1 MQASKRGQRLGLF
14 GLVVQLTLTALAAL
28 LLRATGSPAAL
39 AVLWLVILP
48 LPLWVITVVMFY
60 CQWLQRREAEEIQQL
75 AGRPGQAES
84 IFRDQEGDLHPA
96 ANRLKWMQ
104 RYMAPAFTLLLA
116 GCHVL
121 VGILL
126 LRWISDTDAGLPVS
140 DKPAAMFF
148 AIGGA
153 FVAFLVSRY
162 AIGMAKAP
170 AWRMLRLPGSY
181 LFTNSLVLALL
192 ACALAAEYY
201 KSALFGQV
209 VAYILSVFVI
219 IIGAELV
226 LNFVLD
232 LYRPRLP
239 DGEARY
245 SYDSRL
251 LNLIASPESIG
262 HSIAEALNYQFG
274 FEVSGTWF
282 YKLLQ
287 RTLVPLLLTGAVFVW
302 LMTSVVVVEEGQQYV
317 VLHWGKR
324 HPQRVLK
331 PRRYPHLIWPWP
343 IDTARKFETDRVHQI
358 TLGVGEERTE
368 EFVNKK
374 RIYLWTQEHGRRD
387 ELDTLVA
394 IPPGEGKRRHEKAPS
409 VSIIK
414 MVVSVYY
421 RIGDKDEDIYRFGY
435 TFSDAHKLLEAIA
448 YREMISYAASATLDE
463 PLPAGQGRSRPQGIL
478 SFGRARAAE
487 DLKTRIADA
496 AEKLDLG
503 VQIVNVEFLS
513 CHPPKEAAPA
523 FEGVIA
529 AERQQD
535 KYRYQA
541 QSEAN
546 KILAD
551 VAGDPDEALKLAQ
564 AISALQELQTMVN
577 TRRSGGDVS
586 AVAKKAIDRT
596 GNEIADLEEQIHTE
610 MLLGRHKPNESTVAQ
625 ELLKR
630 RKKYLALLEKIQS
643 DPDGPNLARQVVKA
657 REEVDKLF
665 KDVRGAAAVTIARAR
680 ADRWK
685 TEFRE
690 RARAET
696 FGAHL
701 LGLQAAPS
709 LYQLDK
715 YLNVMTEG
723 LRKRRKYILGLDRD
737 KIEIWLN
744 LEEDQQSMS
753 EIPLGEK

>member
-1 MQASKRGQRLGLF
+1 MQASKRGQRVAIF
-14 GLVVQLTLTALAAL
+14 ALVVQLALTLLAAL
-28 LLRATGSPAAL
+28 LLRATGSPAAQ

-48 LPLWVITVVMFY
+48 LPLWVITLLMFY
-60 CQWLQRREAEEIQQL
+60 CQWLQQREADEIQQL
-75 AGRPGQAES
+75 ARRPGQAES
-84 IFRDQEGDLHPA
+84 IFKDEEGETRPA
-96 ANRLKWMQ
+96 ANRLKWMR
-104 RYMAPAFTLLLA
+104 RYMVPAFTLVFA
-116 GCHVL
+116 GCHAV
-121 VGILL
+121 VGIFL
-126 LRWISDTDAGLPVS
+126 LRWISSVDSGPPTPG
-140 DKPAAMFF
+140 KPAAMFF

-153 FVAFLVSRY
+153 FAAFLVSRY
-162 AIGMAKAP
+162 AVGMAKTSS
-170 AWRMLRLPGSY
+170 WRMLRAPGSY
-181 LFTNSLVLALL
+181 LFTNSLAFVLL
-192 ACALAAEYY
+192 AGALAAENYDWPV
-201 KSALFGQV
+201 FG
-209 VAYILSVFVI
+209 VAIAYVLPVFTI
-219 IIGAELV
+219 IIGAEMV

-239 DGEARY
+239 DGEVRY

-287 RTLVPLLLTGAVFVW
+287 RTLVPLLLTGAVIVW

-324 HPQRVLK
+324 YPQRVLK
-331 PRRYPHLIWPWP
+331 PRRCPYLIWPWP

-374 RIYLWTQEHGRRD
+374 RIYLWTEEHGTRA

-421 RIGDKDEDIYRFGY
+421 RIGDKDDDIYRFGY
-435 TFSDAHKLLEAIA
+435 TFSDAPKLLEAIA

-463 PLPAGQGRSRPQGIL
+463 PLPADQGKSRPQGIL
-478 SFGRARAAE
+478 SFGRAKAAN

-503 VQIVNVEFLS
+503 VQIVHVEFLS

-546 KILAD
+546 WILAD

-564 AISALQELQTMVN
+564 AIGTLQELQTMVN
-577 TRRSGGDVS
+577 ARRSGGDVS
-586 AVAKKAIDRT
+586 ASVKKAIDRA
-596 GNEIADLEEQIHTE
+596 GNKIADLEKQIHTE
-610 MLLGRHKPNESTVAQ
+610 MLLGRHKPDESTAAQ
-625 ELLKR
+625 ELLER
-630 RKKYLALLEKIQS
+630 QKKYLALLGKIQS
-643 DPDGPNLARQVVKA
+643 DPGGFDLARQVANA

-665 KDVRGAAAVTIARAR
+665 KDIRGAAAVTIARAR

-690 RARAET
+690 RARAKT
-696 FGAHL
+696 FSAHL

-709 LYQLDK
+709 LYRLDK
-715 YLNVMTEG
+715 YLNVLTEG
-723 LRKRRKYILGLDRD
+723 LQKRRKYILGIDRD
-737 KIEIWLN
+737 KIEVWLN
-744 LEEDQQSMS
+744 LEENPGLSD
-753 EIPLGEK
+753 IPLGKN

>member
-1 MQASKRGQRLGLF
+1 MQASKRGQRVAIF
-14 GLVVQLTLTALAAL
+14 GLIVQLALVALAAL
-28 LLRATGSPAAL
+28 LLRATGSPAAQ

-48 LPLWVITVVMFY
+48 LPLWVITLLMFY

-75 AGRPGQAES
+75 TERPGQTES
-84 IFRDQEGDLHPA
+84 IFRDQDGDLRPA
-96 ANRLKWMQ
+96 DNRLKWMQ
-104 RYMAPAFTLLLA
+104 RYMVHAFTLVFA
-116 GCHVL
+116 ACHAV

-126 LRWISDTDAGLPVS
+126 LQWVVGIGEVSSPAG
-140 DKPAAMFF
+140 KAASMFF
-148 AIGGA
+148 AVGGA
-153 FVAFLVSRY
+153 FAAFLVSRY
-162 AIGMAKAP
+162 AVGMSKAP
-170 AWRMLRLPGSY
+170 SWRMLRAPGSY
-181 LFTNSLVLALL
+181 LFTNSLVMVLL
-192 ACALAAEYY
+192 ACALAGEHYDWPV
-201 KSALFGQV
+201 LGV
-209 VAYILSVFVI
+209 VIAYVLPVFAIV
-219 IIGAELV
+219 IGAELV

-239 DGEARY
+239 DSETRY

-287 RTLVPLLLTGAVFVW
+287 RTFVPLLLTGAIFIW
-302 LMTSVVVVEEGQQYV
+302 LMTSVVVVEEGQQYT

-324 HPQRVLK
+324 YPQRVLK
-331 PRRYPHLIWPWP
+331 PRRCPYLIWPWP
-343 IDTARKFETDRVHQI
+343 IDTARKFETDRINQI

-374 RIYLWTQEHGRRD
+374 RIYLWTEEHGRRA

-421 RIGDKDEDIYRFGY
+421 RIGDKDDDIYRFGY

-448 YREMISYAASATLDE
+448 YREMVSYAASATLDE
-463 PLPAGQGRSRPQGIL
+463 PLPADQGQSRPQGIL
-478 SFGRARAAE
+478 SFGRAKAAK
-487 DLKTRIADA
+487 DLKTRIAEA
-496 AEKLDLG
+496 AKKLDLG
-503 VQIVNVEFLS
+503 VQIVDVEFLS
-513 CHPPKEAAPA
+513 CHPPKEAAPE

-564 AISALQELQTMVN
+564 AISALQELQVMVN
-577 TRRSGGDVS
+577 TRRSGGDVNS
-586 AVAKKAIDRT
+586 AVKRAIERIE
-596 GNEIADLEEQIHTE
+596 NEIADLEKQIHTE
-610 MLLGRHKPNESTVAQ
+610 MLLGRHKPNESTVTQ

-630 RKKYLALLEKIQS
+630 QKKHLALLTKIQS
-643 DPDGPNLARQVVKA
+643 DPGGFDLARQVA
-657 REEVDKLF
+657 GMHEEIDNFF
-665 KDVRGAAAVTIARAR
+665 KDIRGTAAVTIARAR

-696 FGAHL
+696 FSAHL
-701 LGLQAAPS
+701 MGLQAAPS
-709 LYQLDK
+709 LYRLDK
-715 YLNVMTEG
+715 YLNVLTEG
-723 LRKRRKYILGLDRD
+723 LQKRRKYILGVDRD
-737 KIEIWLN
+737 RIEVWLN
-744 LEEDQQSMS
+744 LEEPQESMS
-753 EIPLGEK
+753 DVPLGNQ